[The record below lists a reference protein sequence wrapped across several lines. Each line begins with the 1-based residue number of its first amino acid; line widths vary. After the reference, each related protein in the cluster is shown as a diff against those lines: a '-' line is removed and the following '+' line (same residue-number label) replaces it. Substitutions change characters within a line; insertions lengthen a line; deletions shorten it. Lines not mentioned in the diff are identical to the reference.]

1 MNFRKYAVPAV
12 LIFSLIIQIS
22 GCNKESKETL
32 NANQIISLDK
42 NNIKAMNITV
52 GGGST
57 VEISDKIVIEKV
69 IDDVN
74 NLKVKKISLD
84 ENTKVMENGNKLSK
98 DTTLVFQ
105 LLKDKGMNTN
115 ISLILFSEK
124 ELVIADQ
131 KTVPSISYLNAD
143 DQTTLN
149 SVENLYA
156 LLFPVFNE
164 NKVQ

>member
-1 MNFRKYAVPAV
+1 MNFRKHAVAV
-12 LIFSLIIQIS
+12 VFIFSLMILIS
-22 GCNKESKETL
+22 GCNKESEETL